1 MAKEEAEEE
10 KVEMLSQKVGG
21 RFRLTAL
28 VQKQI
33 AHYIE
38 GGRTFMPDVRNL
50 DELFR
55 YVLDEIDEDQIQLN
69 LPEDAERETE
79 QLE

>member
-1 MAKEEAEEE
+1 MAREEAEEE
-10 KVEMLSQKVGG
+10 KVEMLSRKVGG
-21 RFRLTAL
+21 RFRLTTL

-33 AHYIE
+33 AHYIQ

-55 YVLDEIDEDQIQLN
+55 YVLDEIDEDQIQLS
-69 LPEDAERETE
+69 LPEESGEE

>member
-1 MAKEEAEEE
+1 MAKNETEEE
-10 KVEMLSQKVGG
+10 KVEMLSSKVGG

-28 VQKQI
+28 VQKQM
-33 AHYIE
+33 AQYIK

-55 YVLDEIDEDQIQLN
+55 YVLDEIDEDKVQLK
-69 LPEDAERETE
+69 LPGEEEEEQE

>member
-1 MAKEEAEEE
+1 MARKEAEEE
-10 KVEMLSQKVGG
+10 KVEMLSRKVGG
-21 RFRLTAL
+21 RFRLTSL
-28 VQKQI
+28 VQKQM
-33 AHYIE
+33 AQYIK

-55 YVLDEIDEDQIQLN
+55 YVLDEIDEDKVRLK
-69 LPEDAERETE
+69 LPGEEEEPE

>member
-1 MAKEEAEEE
+1 MPREEAEEE
-10 KVEMLSQKVGG
+10 KVEMLSRKVGG
-21 RFRLTAL
+21 RFKLTTL

-33 AHYIE
+33 AHYIQ

-55 YVLDEIDEDQIQLN
+55 YVLDEIDEDQIQLS
-69 LPEDAERETE
+69 LPDDSEQQE

>member
-1 MAKEEAEEE
+1 MAQTESEEE
-10 KVEMLSQKVGG
+10 KVEMLSRKVGG

-28 VQKQI
+28 VQKQM
-33 AHYIE
+33 AQYVQ

-55 YVLDEIDEDQIQLN
+55 YVLDEIDEEQVRLELPGEQDQ
-69 LPEDAERETE
+69 D
-79 QLE
+79 QLEG